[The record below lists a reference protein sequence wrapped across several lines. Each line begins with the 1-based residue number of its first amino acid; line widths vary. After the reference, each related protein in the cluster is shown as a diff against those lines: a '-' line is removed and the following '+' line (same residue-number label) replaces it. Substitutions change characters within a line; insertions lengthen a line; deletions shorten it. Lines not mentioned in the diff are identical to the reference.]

1 MKSRQIV
8 EFCSSER
15 SSNKAAVF
23 WLDGRRLH
31 VEPAAVH
38 NAASR
43 LCDFSVN
50 GCCYAIVPLE
60 TESDGATRALSRR
73 EGEVARL
80 IAKGRST
87 KQIAYDLGISPHTTD
102 EYVSR
107 ILLKLGARN
116 RPAMVAVLLGS
127 D

>member
-8 EFCSSER
+8 DFCSRER
-15 SSNKAAVF
+15 SSNKTAVF
-23 WLDGRRLH
+23 WLDGSRLH
-31 VEPAAVH
+31 VEPAAFH
-38 NAASR
+38 NAVSR
-43 LCDFSVN
+43 LCDFSFN
-50 GCCYAIVPLE
+50 GCRYAIVPLE
-60 TESDGATRALSRR
+60 TESDGAARPLSRR
-73 EGEVARL
+73 EREVAGL

-107 ILLKLGARN
+107 ILLKLGAKN
-116 RPAMVAVLLGS
+116 RPAMVAVLFGS

>member
-8 EFCSSER
+8 EFSSTER

-23 WLDGRRLH
+23 WLDGCRLF

-50 GCCYAIVPLE
+50 GCCYAIVPLA
-60 TESDGATRALSRR
+60 TESDGAARPLSRR
-73 EGEVARL
+73 EREVARL

-107 ILLKLGARN
+107 ILLKLGAKN
-116 RPAMVAVLLGS
+116 RPAMVAALLGS

>member
-1 MKSRQIV
+1 MKSRQV
-8 EFCSSER
+8 VDLCER
-15 SSNKAAVF
+15 FSNKAVVF
-23 WLDGRRLH
+23 WLDGCRLY

-43 LCDFSVN
+43 LCEFSFN
-50 GCCYAIVPLE
+50 GCCYAIVALK
-60 TESDGATRALSRR
+60 TESVGPVRPLSRR
-73 EGEVARL
+73 EREVARL

-87 KQIAYDLGISPHTTD
+87 KEIAYDLGISPHTTD

-116 RPAMVAVLLGS
+116 RPAMVAALLGS